1 MLQLDF
7 YKDSAFA
14 DYNRVMT
21 ADPTARTA
29 LVTGAS
35 KGIGKCIAIELA
47 RVGFDV
53 AVNYHSD
60 LAGAQDTVAQI
71 EAFGR
76 KAVAIQA
83 DVGDVTSTRNLFA
96 QFDSHFPDINV
107 VVANAAVQTWKPL
120 LELEV
125 EEWDKVINTNL
136 RGTFLCT
143 QEAAKRMVANGHG
156 GSIIAIGSGCNKLAF
171 PRLVDY
177 TASKGG
183 IEMFTKVAAVE
194 LGKYQIRV
202 NCVAPGA
209 TEVERT
215 KHETGDYAG
224 TWAPIT
230 PLRRI
235 GMPIDI
241 ARAVLFFAGDQSDFV
256 TGQTLFVDGGVG
268 AKPQWPYEF

>member
-1 MLQLDF
+1 M
-7 YKDSAFA
+7 SAE
-14 DYNRVMT
+14 T
-21 ADPTARTA
+21 AKVA

-35 KGIGKCIAIELA
+35 KGIGKCIAIELGKA
-47 RVGFDV
+47 GFDV
-53 AVNYHSD
+53 AVNYNSD
-60 LAGAQDTVAQI
+60 LPGAQDTVAQI

-76 KAVAIQA
+76 KAVALQA
-83 DVGDVTSTRNLFA
+83 NVGSVESVRNLFK
-96 QFDSHFPDINV
+96 QFDEHFEDLHV

-120 LELEV
+120 LELQV
-125 EEWDKVINTNL
+125 EDWDKVINTNL

-143 QEAAKRMVANGHG
+143 QEGARRMVAKSHG
-156 GSIIAIGSGCNKLAF
+156 GSIITLGSGCNKLAF

-215 KHETGDYAG
+215 KAETGDYAG
-224 TWAPIT
+224 TWAPVT
-230 PLRRI
+230 PLGRI
-235 GMPIDI
+235 GMPLDI
-241 ARAVLFFAGDQSDFV
+241 ARAVLFFAGDQSEFV

>member
-1 MLQLDF
+1 MSVE
-7 YKDSAFA
+7 SAK
-14 DYNRVMT
+14 V
-21 ADPTARTA
+21 A

-35 KGIGKCIAIELA
+35 KGIGKCIAIELGKA
-47 RVGFDV
+47 GFDV
-53 AVNYHSD
+53 AVNYNSD
-60 LAGAQDTVAQI
+60 LPGAQDTVALI
-71 EAFGR
+71 ESFGR
-76 KAVAIQA
+76 KAVALQGN
-83 DVGDVTSTRNLFA
+83 VGNVESVRNLFK
-96 QFDSHFPDINV
+96 QFDEHFSDLHV

-125 EEWDKVINTNL
+125 EDWDKVMNTNV

-143 QEAAKRMVANGHG
+143 QEGARRMVAKSHG
-156 GSIIAIGSGCNKLAF
+156 GSIITLGSGCNKLAF

-215 KHETGDYAG
+215 KAETGDYAG
-224 TWAPIT
+224 TWAPVT
-230 PLRRI
+230 PLGRI
-235 GMPIDI
+235 GMPMDI
-241 ARAVLFFAGDQSDFV
+241 AKAVLFFAGDQSEFV

>member
-1 MLQLDF
+1 
-7 YKDSAFA
+7 
-14 DYNRVMT
+14 MT
-21 ADPTARTA
+21 AEKAKVA

-35 KGIGKCIAIELA
+35 KGIGKCIAIELGKA
-47 RVGFDV
+47 GFDV
-53 AVNYHSD
+53 AVNYNSD
-60 LAGAQDTVAQI
+60 LQGAQETVAQI
-71 EAFGR
+71 ESFGR
-76 KAVAIQA
+76 KAVALQGN
-83 DVGDVTSTRNLFA
+83 VGNVESVRNLFK
-96 QFDSHFPDINV
+96 QFDEHFSNLHV

-125 EEWDKVINTNL
+125 EDWDKVMNTNV

-143 QEAAKRMVANGHG
+143 QEGARRMVAKSHG
-156 GSIIAIGSGCNKLAF
+156 GSIITLGSGCNKLAF

-215 KHETGDYAG
+215 KAETGDYAG
-224 TWAPIT
+224 TWAPVT
-230 PLRRI
+230 PLGRI
-235 GMPIDI
+235 GMPMDI
-241 ARAVLFFAGDQSDFV
+241 AKAVLFFAGDQSEFV

>member
-1 MLQLDF
+1 M
-7 YKDSAFA
+7 SAESA
-14 DYNRVMT
+14 KV
-21 ADPTARTA
+21 A

-35 KGIGKCIAIELA
+35 KGIGKCIAIELGKA
-47 RVGFDV
+47 GFDV
-53 AVNYHSD
+53 AVNYNSD

-71 EAFGR
+71 EACGR
-76 KAVAIQA
+76 KAVALQA
-83 DVGDVTSTRNLFA
+83 NVGSVESVRNLFR
-96 QFDSHFPDINV
+96 QFDEHFDDIHV

-125 EEWDKVINTNL
+125 EDWDKVINTNL

-143 QEAAKRMVANGHG
+143 QEGARRMVAKSHG
-156 GSIIAIGSGCNKLAF
+156 GSIITLGSGCNKLAF

-215 KHETGDYAG
+215 KAETGDYAG
-224 TWAPIT
+224 TWAPVT
-230 PLRRI
+230 PLGRI
-235 GMPIDI
+235 GMPLDI
-241 ARAVLFFAGDQSDFV
+241 ARAVLFFAGDQSEFV

>member
-1 MLQLDF
+1 M
-7 YKDSAFA
+7 SAESA
-14 DYNRVMT
+14 KV
-21 ADPTARTA
+21 A

-35 KGIGKCIAIELA
+35 KGIGKCIAIELGKA
-47 RVGFDV
+47 GFDV
-53 AVNYHSD
+53 AVNYNSD
-60 LAGAQDTVAQI
+60 LPGAQDTVAQI
-71 EAFGR
+71 ESFGR
-76 KAVAIQA
+76 KAVALQGN
-83 DVGDVTSTRNLFA
+83 VGNVESVRNLFK
-96 QFDSHFPDINV
+96 QFDEHFSDLHV

-125 EEWDKVINTNL
+125 EDWDTVMNTNV

-143 QEAAKRMVANGHG
+143 QEGARRMVAKSHG
-156 GSIIAIGSGCNKLAF
+156 GSIITLGSGCNKLAF

-215 KHETGDYAG
+215 KAETGDYAG
-224 TWAPIT
+224 TWAPVT
-230 PLRRI
+230 PLGRI
-235 GMPIDI
+235 GMPMDI
-241 ARAVLFFAGDQSDFV
+241 AKAVLFFAGDQSEFV

>member
-1 MLQLDF
+1 M
-7 YKDSAFA
+7 SAESA
-14 DYNRVMT
+14 KV
-21 ADPTARTA
+21 A

-35 KGIGKCIAIELA
+35 KGIGKCIAIELGKA
-47 RVGFDV
+47 GFDV
-53 AVNYHSD
+53 AVNYNSD

-71 EAFGR
+71 EACGR
-76 KAVAIQA
+76 KAVALQA
-83 DVGDVTSTRNLFA
+83 NVGSVESVRNLFR
-96 QFDSHFPDINV
+96 QFDEHFDDIHV

-125 EEWDKVINTNL
+125 EDWDKVINTNL

-143 QEAAKRMVANGHG
+143 QEGARRMVAKSHG
-156 GSIIAIGSGCNKLAF
+156 GSIITLGSGCNKLAF

-215 KHETGDYAG
+215 KAETGDYAG
-224 TWAPIT
+224 TWAPVT
-230 PLRRI
+230 PLGRI
-235 GMPIDI
+235 GMPLDI
-241 ARAVLFFAGDQSDFV
+241 ARAVLFFATDQSEFV

>member
-1 MLQLDF
+1 M
-7 YKDSAFA
+7 SAE
-14 DYNRVMT
+14 NVTRV
-21 ADPTARTA
+21 A

-35 KGIGKCIAIELA
+35 KGIGKCIAIELGRA
-47 RVGFDV
+47 GYDV
-53 AVNYHSD
+53 AVNYNSD
-60 LAGAQDTVAQI
+60 LKGAEDTVAQI
-71 EAFGR
+71 EALGR
-76 KAVAIQA
+76 KAVAMQA
-83 DVGDVTSTRNLFA
+83 DVGNVASIRNLFET
-96 QFDSHFPDINV
+96 FDQHFGDIHV
-107 VVANAAVQTWKPL
+107 LVANAAVQTWKAL
-120 LELEV
+120 LELTV
-125 EEWDKVINTNL
+125 EEWDKVHNTNL

-143 QEAAKRMVANGHG
+143 QEAAKRMVAKGHG
-156 GSIIAIGSGCNKLAF
+156 GSIVTLGSGCNKLAF

-215 KHETGDYAG
+215 KAETGDYAG
-224 TWAPIT
+224 TWAPVT

-241 ARAVLFFAGDQSDFV
+241 ARAVLYFAGDQSDFV
-256 TGQTLFVDGGVG
+256 TGQTLYVDGGVTS
-268 AKPQWPYEF
+268 KPQWPYEF